1 MGKYCT
7 DCAKEIE
14 KESGDMMAFSEVVR
28 CKECLGTKDGGDAGF
43 GGFGKMGDGG
53 FGDGSID
60 GKKADGT
67 KS

>member
-14 KESGDMMAFSEVVR
+14 KVSGDMMSFQEVVR
-28 CKECLGTKDGGDAGF
+28 CKECLGTKDDDSF

-53 FGDGSID
+53 FGDGRI
-60 GKKADGT
+60 GT
-67 KS
+67 KSKGS